1 MTQSIIIIGAGP
13 AGLFTAIHAAGK
25 NNKVVVLEKNSE
37 AGKKLLM
44 SGSGQCNLTHSGE
57 VENLLNHYGK
67 AERFLLGPL
76 YSFNNEDLLD
86 FFRQRGLDFITT
98 SEGKVF
104 PASFE
109 AGDILN
115 ILLKEI
121 KNQNVEI
128 KYNTPVKNIEFIEK
142 DNNFLIE
149 SAKNQL
155 LADLVV
161 VATGGNSYQATGST
175 GDGYKLAARFGHK
188 IIEPK
193 PALVSV
199 YIKNYQ
205 FKKLAGISLNN
216 VMISLWRKNKLVRRW
231 QGDLL
236 FTHEGLSGPGILNN
250 SRYIEPGDLIKLRL
264 VDFKSETRLDQKMID
279 LIDKKG
285 QSLFK
290 NLIKYFKIPERLGL
304 KLLNLAGIPR
314 DKQAAQLSR
323 AERKCFGE
331 LLFEL
336 PLKVERRGSFSEAM
350 VTAGGISLDEINPGT
365 MESELRPDL
374 FAVGE
379 LLNIDGDTGG
389 YNLQFAFSS
398 GFLAGQEIN
407 RRTN

>member
-1 MTQSIIIIGAGP
+1 MTKTIIIIGAGP

-25 NNKVVVLEKNSE
+25 DNKVVIFEKNTDP
-37 AGKKLLM
+37 GKKLLI

-57 VENLLNHYGK
+57 VEDFLNHYGE

-76 YSFNNEDLLD
+76 YSFSNDNLLD
-86 FFRQRGLDFITT
+86 FFRQRGLEFITT

-104 PASFE
+104 PATFE
-109 AGDILN
+109 ARDILN

-121 KNQNVEI
+121 KKHNVEI
-128 KYNTPVKNIEFIEK
+128 KYNTPVLNIKFIKK
-142 DNNFLIE
+142 DNNFMIK
-149 SAKNQL
+149 SINNQHQ
-155 LADLVV
+155 ADFVV
-161 VATGGNSYQATGST
+161 LATGGRSYQTTGST
-175 GDGYKLAARFGHK
+175 GDGYKLAAGFGHK

-193 PALVSV
+193 PALVPI

-205 FKKLAGISLNN
+205 YKELAGISLDNI
-216 VMISLWRKNKLVRRW
+216 MISLWRENKLVRRW

-236 FTHEGLSGPGILNN
+236 FTHQGLSGPGILNN

-264 VDFKSETRLDQKMID
+264 VDYKDEARLDQKLID

-290 NLIKYFKIPERLGL
+290 NLIKYFKVPERLGL
-304 KLLNLAGIPR
+304 KLLRLAGIPR

-323 AERKCFGE
+323 AERKSFGE
-331 LLFEL
+331 LLYEL
-336 PLKVERRGSFSEAM
+336 PLKVSRRGSFNEAM
-350 VTAGGISLDEINPGT
+350 VTAGGINLAEINPGT
-365 MESELRPDL
+365 MESELKPGL

-407 RRTN
+407 RRTK